1 MRYSQ
6 GFSLIELLVVV
17 TIVAILS
24 AIALPAYNRYI
35 VKAHVIELLS
45 VADSYKVKLIE
56 NSLVAAS
63 NKKSVYNV
71 DTNLIQQ
78 IKVQTLHNEPLKHV
92 IQVVAKMKTVQ
103 QVGIGLLQPSG
114 SDALTLQLQ
123 GTSVG
128 EIIYWSCHVAPEY
141 HEYVPSSCQ
150 NNNLEDISVE

>member
-35 VKAHVIELLS
+35 VKAHIIELLS

-56 NSLVAAS
+56 NSFTAAS

-78 IKVQTLHNEPLKHV
+78 INVQTLHSDPIRNV
-92 IQVVAKMKTVQ
+92 IQVVAKMKTAQ
-103 QVGIGLLQPSG
+103 QVGIGIAAPHG
-114 SDALTLQLQ
+114 SAPLVLQLQ
-123 GTSVG
+123 GTLVG
-128 EIIYWSCHVAPEY
+128 EIISWSCHVSPEY

-150 NNNLEDISVE
+150 NNNLEDIRVE